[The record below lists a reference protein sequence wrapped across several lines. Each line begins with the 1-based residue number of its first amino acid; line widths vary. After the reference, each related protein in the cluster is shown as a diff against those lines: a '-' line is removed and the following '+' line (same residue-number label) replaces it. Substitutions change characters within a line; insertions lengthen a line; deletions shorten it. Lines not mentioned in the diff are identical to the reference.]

1 MSCLTPNLGII
12 IETKPSK
19 VTKDNKKNYKM
30 RKSCNSV
37 LSTGALSMKMQLNE
51 YVLHTTAHHDLQR
64 IRGAWYG

>member
-1 MSCLTPNLGII
+1 
-12 IETKPSK
+12 
-19 VTKDNKKNYKM
+19 M

-64 IRGAWYG
+64 IRGACGTVRSDQV